1 MERNKKIII
10 ANWKMNP
17 VSQKKSNKLFLGI
30 KKTASRLRNVQTI
43 VCPPFIYLNELAKQ
57 YKGHRISIGSQD
69 SFYENTGF
77 FTGEVSSKMLKNNS
91 VEYVILGHSE
101 RRALGE
107 SNDIINKKVLASL
120 NSGLNV
126 VLCIG
131 EKEKKNQGEQF
142 AFLKKEIL
150 ESLDGVQK
158 KMLKNVFIAYEP
170 IWAISSRSKG
180 IAMSSEDIYEMTIFI
195 KKVLADKFGLKFKM
209 AGILYG
215 GSVNFTN
222 VKDILKNG
230 GVDGL
235 LVGSASL
242 DAKKFNKLLEVANKI

>member
-1 MERNKKIII
+1 MSKNKKVII
-10 ANWKMNP
+10 ANWQMNP
-17 VSQKKSNKLFLGI
+17 AEIKEAKKIFLGI
-30 KKTASRLRNVQTI
+30 KNVANKLLNVQTV
-43 VCPPFIYLNELAKQ
+43 VCPPFIYLEEIVSLYN
-57 YKGHRISIGSQD
+57 GHRIAIGAQD
-69 SFYENTGF
+69 VFEKNKGS
-77 FTGEVSSKMLKNNS
+77 FTGMISPNMLKKNG
-91 VEYVILGHSE
+91 VDYVILGHSE

-107 SNDIINKKVLASL
+107 SNKYINSKVRASL
-120 NSGLNV
+120 KAGLKV
-126 VLCIG
+126 ILCVG
-131 EKEKKNQGEQF
+131 EKERDNQGQYFIFIKNQ
-142 AFLKKEIL
+142 IL
-150 ESLDGVQK
+150 NSLEGVTK
-158 KMLKNVFIAYEP
+158 VSSNNFFIAYEP
-170 IWAISSRSKG
+170 IWAISNNSKTK
-180 IAMSSEDIYEMTIFI
+180 AMSSDQIYEMTIFI